1 MAREDFRYKSEF
13 RVRFGETDLQGIV
26 FNANYLL
33 YTDTTQLDYFR
44 RIGVPYNEVRRQGH
58 DIYLVDTRLQ
68 FHAPARFDEVIES
81 FTRISG
87 FGNSS
92 LQMDFEMYEKESGR
106 HLATCLATYVIVD
119 EKTGRPLRAPAYLRA
134 AVRDFEDNS
143 AIELE

>member
-13 RVRFGETDLQGIV
+13 RVRFGETDLQGVV

-44 RIGVPYNEVRRQGH
+44 HIGVPYGELRRQGH
-58 DIYLVDTRLQ
+58 DVYLVETRLR

-92 LQMDFEMYEKESGR
+92 LQMDFELFEKESAR
-106 HLATCLATYVIVD
+106 LLATCQSTYVIVN
-119 EKTGRPLRAPAYLRA
+119 EETGKPVRAPAYLRA
-134 AVRDFEDNS
+134 AVRDFEEN
-143 AIELE
+143 AGIEAE